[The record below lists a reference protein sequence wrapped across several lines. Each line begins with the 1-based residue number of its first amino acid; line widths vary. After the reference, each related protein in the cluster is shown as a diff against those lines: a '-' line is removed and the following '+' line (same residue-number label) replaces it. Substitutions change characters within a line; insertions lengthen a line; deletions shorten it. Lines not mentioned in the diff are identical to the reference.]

1 MSRITLS
8 QDWDRISRTS
18 VSGDVTFA
26 DLGALPSLMH
36 SVKLFNIIQQKQSI
50 KSVKCIQASSLCLS
64 EAQPVYIGV
73 PAAHRRKRRR
83 HHSCAGD
90 ADRDSRHTHYDHH
103 VHREHR
109 GYYHD
114 REEHYDDEDG
124 GAAHHEYID
133 PAGEK
138 LPVSGVWRK
147 HFMNIYVEKKFKIS
161 ASSIIKTQIIV
172 RRFNIV
178 GFYGNRHSWVR

>member
-1 MSRITLS
+1 
-8 QDWDRISRTS
+8 
-18 VSGDVTFA
+18 
-26 DLGALPSLMH
+26 MH
-36 SVKLFNIIQQKQSI
+36 SVKLLNIIQQKQEAE
-50 KSVKCIQASSLCLS
+50 SVKCVKASWFCLA

-103 VHREHR
+103 VHREHLHR

-124 GAAHHEYID
+124 GAAHHAYID
-133 PAGEK
+133 PAGEM
-138 LPVSGVWRK
+138 LPVSGV
-147 HFMNIYVEKKFKIS
+147 
-161 ASSIIKTQIIV
+161 
-172 RRFNIV
+172 
-178 GFYGNRHSWVR
+178 